1 MSATNGSGF
10 PPPAL
15 DDGWPVA
22 SPAERSLDESVLG
35 GLAKQFEAWTDANLH
50 AALIVRDGT
59 LVYERYF
66 AGEDE
71 AFGKPLGRVAYD
83 ATMRHDL
90 RSITKSVTSLVF
102 GIAVDRGW
110 VPGVD
115 AKVLPFFP
123 EHADLRTPE
132 KDAIAIEHL
141 LTMSAGFA
149 WNEAIPY
156 SNPKNSERR
165 MIDAP
170 DAARYVLEQPIVRPP
185 GVAYNYNG
193 GQTLL
198 LAEILKRATGK
209 TLDALAQEVLFAPL
223 GITEVEWVRYA
234 DGEPMAPSGLRM
246 RPRDVAKVGAMVA
259 GGGLWQGRRIV
270 SADWISRS
278 LTPQINGESLFFYGY
293 QWWLGRSL
301 IERKEIT
308 WGAAFGYGGQRLFV
322 LPQYKLAVV
331 VMAGLYAE
339 PVLQSV
345 AGEVVL
351 RRYALGALRDR

>member
-1 MSATNGSGF
+1 MRETNGPGF

-22 SPAERSLDESVLG
+22 APDERDLDEAVLA
-35 GLAKQFEAWTDANLH
+35 GLVKQFEAWTDANLH
-50 AALIVRDGT
+50 AALIVRDGV

-66 AGEDE
+66 TGEDQ
-71 AFGKPLGRVAYD
+71 AFGKPLGRVTYD

-102 GIAVDRGW
+102 GIAVERGW
-110 VPGVD
+110 VAGID
-115 AKVLPFFP
+115 AKMLPLFP
-123 EHADLRTPE
+123 GHADLSSPE
-132 KDAIAIEHL
+132 KDAITIEHL

-149 WNEAIPY
+149 WNAAIPY
-156 SNPKNSERR
+156 ADPANSERR
-165 MIDAP
+165 MIDAADP
-170 DAARYVLEQPIVRPP
+170 ARYVLEQPVVRPP
-185 GVAYNYNG
+185 GVAYSYNG
-193 GQTLL
+193 GLTLL

-209 TLDALAQEVLFAPL
+209 PLDVLAGEALFAPL
-223 GITEVEWVRYA
+223 GISDVEWVRYA
-234 DGEPMAPSGLRM
+234 NGDPMAPSGLRM
-246 RPRDVAKVGAMVA
+246 RPRDVAKIGAMVA
-259 GGGLWQGRRIV
+259 AGGLWQGRQIV
-270 SADWISRS
+270 PADWIARS

-301 IERKEIT
+301 IERNEIT

-322 LPQYKLAVV
+322 LPQYRLAVV

-345 AGEVVL
+345 VGEVVL
-351 RRYALGALRDR
+351 RRYALSALRDH